1 VSESLPAGT
10 NPPAPRVRRVRWA
23 AGVIWLVPVVA
34 ALTALSMVIHTWRN
48 EGPAISIAFESA
60 DGIEA
65 GKTEVRYKDV
75 AIGRVDRIELAE
87 DRSHVVVHV
96 RLDRSGESFA
106 AEDSRF
112 WVVRPRIG
120 ASGISGIGTL
130 FSGAFIAADAGA
142 SRRSKREFVGL
153 EQPPA
158 VIGGAPGRRFALR
171 AADVGSLDVGSPVY
185 YRRIRVGRIISVEL
199 AKDGGSLDVG
209 VFVDA
214 PFDDLV
220 TLSSRFWNAS
230 GVDLSVDARGFKL
243 NTQSLATVLAGGIA
257 FQPAPGSR
265 DDAPAAEGSEFVLY
279 DDADTAMAPP
289 NGDPTYLRMRF
300 EQSLRG
306 LSIGAPLDFH
316 GVVVGKVISIELD
329 YDPAT
334 GAFPLI
340 VDAALYPTRLGR
352 AHDKI
357 VQQAP
362 NENEEVRTARL
373 LKSLT
378 VRGLRAQPRSG
389 SLLTGQL
396 YIALD
401 FFERA
406 PKVGFD
412 EAARPIELPTT
423 TGSVDKLQEQL
434 AGVVEKV
441 DRIPFES
448 IGRRAD
454 HALAAL
460 DTALDQVNGSVLPA
474 LTTTLASAHSTLS
487 SAGATID
494 GDSALLD
501 RVSQTLLEWKRTAQ
515 SVRELSDVLQ
525 RHPES
530 LIRGVPA
537 DAPPAE
543 PGQDKRDER

>member
-1 VSESLPAGT
+1 MSETQTANPG
-10 NPPAPRVRRVRWA
+10 PPAPRVQRVRWA
-23 AGVIWLVPVVA
+23 AGVIWLVPIVA
-34 ALTALSMVIHTWRN
+34 ALTALSMVLHTWLA
-48 EGPAISIAFESA
+48 EGPTIAIAFESA
-60 DGIEA
+60 DGLEA

-75 AIGRVDRIELAE
+75 AIGRVDQIELAE

-96 RLDRSGESFA
+96 GLDRSGESFA
-106 AEDSRF
+106 AEDTRF

-120 ASGISGIGTL
+120 MSGISGIGTL
-130 FSGAFIAADAGA
+130 FSGAYIAADAGA

-153 EQPPA
+153 EEPPA
-158 VIGGAPGRRFALR
+158 VIGGAQGHRFALR

-185 YRRIRVGRIISVEL
+185 YRRVRVGRVVSVEL
-199 AKDGGSLDVG
+199 AKDGGHLDVD

-257 FQPAPGSR
+257 FEPAPGSR
-265 DDAPAAEGSEFVLY
+265 DDTPAPEGSEFVLY
-279 DDADTAMAPP
+279 ADADTAMAPP
-289 NGDPTYLRMRF
+289 TGDPTYLRMRF
-300 EQSLRG
+300 DQSLRG
-306 LSIGAPLDFH
+306 LAIGAPLDFH
-316 GVVVGKVISIELD
+316 GVIVGKVVSIELD

-362 NENEEVRTARL
+362 NEDEEVRTARL
-373 LKSLT
+373 LKSLAA
-378 VRGLRAQPRSG
+378 RGLRAQPRSG

-401 FFERA
+401 FFDRA
-406 PKVGFD
+406 SKVEFD
-412 EAARPIELPTT
+412 AAVRPIELPTT
-423 TGSVDKLQEQL
+423 TGSFDKLQEHL
-434 AGVVEKV
+434 AGIVDKV

-460 DTALDQVNGSVLPA
+460 DKTLDQVNGSVLPE
-474 LTTTLASAHSTLS
+474 LTTTLATAHSTLS
-487 SAGATID
+487 TAGATID
-494 GDSALLD
+494 GDSPLLD
-501 RVSQTLLEWKRTAQ
+501 KFGETLLEWKRTAQ

-537 DAPPAE
+537 DASPAE
-543 PGQDKRDER
+543 HKQDKRNER

>member
-1 VSESLPAGT
+1 VSETQPASAG
-10 NPPAPRVRRVRWA
+10 PPAPLVRRVRWA
-23 AGVIWLVPVVA
+23 AGVIWLVPIIA

-48 EGPAISIAFESA
+48 EGPTLSIAFESA
-60 DGIEA
+60 DGLEA

-75 AIGRVDRIELAE
+75 AIGRVEQIELAK
-87 DRSHVVVHV
+87 DRSHVVVHAG
-96 RLDRSGESFA
+96 LDRSAESFA
-106 AEDSRF
+106 TEDSRF

-120 ASGISGIGTL
+120 TSGISGIGTL
-130 FSGAFIAADAGA
+130 FSGAYIAADAGA

-158 VIGGAPGRRFALR
+158 IIGGAPGRKFALR

-185 YRRIRVGRIISVEL
+185 YRRIQVGRVVSVKL
-199 AKDGGSLDVG
+199 ARDGEHLDVD

-214 PFDDLV
+214 PYDDLV

-265 DDAPAAEGSEFVLY
+265 DDAPAPEGSEFVLY

-316 GVVVGKVISIELD
+316 GVVVGKVVSIELD

-334 GAFPLI
+334 GGFPLI

-362 NENEEVRTARL
+362 NEDEEVRTARL
-373 LKSLT
+373 LKSLAA
-378 VRGLRAQPRSG
+378 RGLRAQPRSG

-401 FFERA
+401 FFDRA
-406 PKVGFD
+406 AKVEFD
-412 EAARPIELPTT
+412 AAARPIELPTT
-423 TGSVDKLQEQL
+423 AGSFDKLQEQL
-434 AGVVEKV
+434 AGVVDKI

-460 DTALDQVNGSVLPA
+460 DETLAQVNGSVLPE

-487 SAGATID
+487 TAGATID

-501 RVSQTLLEWKRTAQ
+501 SVGQTLLEWKRTAQ

-537 DAPPAE
+537 DPPPVE
-543 PGQDKRDER
+543 RKQDKRDER